1 MEKLNIKELDEIKE
15 SIIKNLSEKDKT
27 MESQFHRLWSEI
39 ENNKL
44 LFNRKEIIIGSIKK
58 IKNKNIIKFFN
69 DYVRDKEPIIS
80 CINK

>member
-39 ENNKL
+39 ENNNL

-58 IKNKNIIKFFN
+58 IKNKDIIKFFN